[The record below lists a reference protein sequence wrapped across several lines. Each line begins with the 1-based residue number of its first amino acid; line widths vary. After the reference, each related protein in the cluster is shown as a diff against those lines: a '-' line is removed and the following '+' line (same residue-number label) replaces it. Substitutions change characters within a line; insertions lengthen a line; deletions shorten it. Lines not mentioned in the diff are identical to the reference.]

1 MIITSIVMLLFIK
14 TCWSVDLKSCNSSLE
29 NQLCKQQEFYD
40 KTKVPG
46 NIPITL
52 RPTIFDILEVS
63 EVNVIERSMTVYL
76 RLAVGW
82 EDRNL
87 SFINPN
93 TLKYLSINH

>member
-14 TCWSVDLKSCNSSLE
+14 HSWSVELKSCNSSLE
-29 NQLCKQQEFYD
+29 NQLCKLQQFYD

-46 NIPITL
+46 RIPITL
-52 RPTIFDILEVS
+52 TPSIFDILEVS
-63 EVNVIERSMTVYL
+63 EVNIIERSMTVYL

-93 TLKYLSINH
+93 T